1 MDVASFGPLRVSSM
15 LWQPRPGAHALTVI
29 CKATFELRPGSSPL
43 APEQEAPYERDIH
56 RDDDPG
62 RSLRTA
68 TDLVPFKRRADVL
81 VLGHARPPRGVPAP
95 TFVARVV
102 VGMLEK
108 TVEVRADRAWAAMD
122 LGPIAPTWPA
132 RTALLGR
139 HAATWDHL
147 AWNTRPVPEDVD
159 GAFFNVA
166 PVDQQLT
173 ELTGEERIVLE
184 HLHPHH
190 AKLETRLARVVPKA
204 SVKREKAALQEVRLR
219 CDTLTIDADRG
230 LAMLVW
236 RGVVVLAHPAER
248 GVVAVTAQGVDGDTE
263 GNLTATQPSQDTV
276 SVQVLPFGQC
286 AVGRGGA
293 KTDVAEA
300 RDAVGSNAASREA
313 DDVGTTTIKLHAS
326 VNTKPVLPFIPGG
339 SGASSSAKNE
349 EQAPAPPRRADE
361 EEAGTGTMV
370 SWYAGVATVL
380 KPVLPFQHETNPAQA
395 RGANQATPAVES
407 ALETEPSQETCTG
420 PEPITY
426 APYDVPPPAMISKLV
441 PATAAEKP
449 PAPAALLVEK
459 PSMLMPLARTDAEV
473 ATGKLPEADKQP
485 TAEETP
491 VEPEPTSVE
500 LTIEQCATIAA
511 EIDEGRGTHAKVLE
525 AHGLDEQAWR
535 TNDRRWKGA
544 IEEEVGQGRQVLR
557 DAYDAAYVARVE
569 GFRGAILLEEYARL
583 LVGLERG
590 RVNAALD
597 ALRIHR
603 AALMPI
609 VRVWTRKVA
618 TDMKITDKAQIAIR
632 AARRLERK

>member
-15 LWQPRPGAHALTVI
+15 LWQPRPGAHALTVV
-29 CKATFELRPGSSPL
+29 CKATFELCPGSSPL
-43 APEQEAPYERDIH
+43 APEQEAPCERDIH
-56 RDDDPG
+56 HVDDPG
-62 RSLRTA
+62 RSLRA
-68 TDLVPFKRRADVL
+68 ASDLAPFKRRADVV
-81 VLGHARPPRGVPAP
+81 VLGHARLPRGAQGP

-122 LGPIAPTWPA
+122 LGPVAPTWPA

-166 PVDQQLT
+166 PVDQQLA
-173 ELTGEERIVLE
+173 ELTGEERIMLE

-236 RGVVVLAHPAER
+236 RGVVVLAYPAER
-248 GVVAVTAQGVDGDTE
+248 GVVAVTAQGVEGDAE
-263 GNLTATQPSQDTV
+263 GKLTTTQPSQGTV
-276 SVQVLPFGQC
+276 PVQVLPFGQGV
-286 AVGRGGA
+286 VGRGGTE
-293 KTDVAEA
+293 TDVAEA
-300 RDAVGSNAASREA
+300 RDAVGSNAASSEA

-326 VNTKPVLPFIPGG
+326 VNTKPVLPFVPGG
-339 SGASSSAKNE
+339 SGALSSAENE

-380 KPVLPFQHETNPAQA
+380 KPVLPFQRETNPAQV
-395 RGANQATPAVES
+395 RGASQAIRVEPAP
-407 ALETEPSQETCTG
+407 ETEPSQETCTG
-420 PEPITY
+420 PEPIKY
-426 APYDVPPPAMISKLV
+426 APYDVPPPAMISNLV
-441 PATAAEKP
+441 PATEAEKP
-449 PAPAALLVEK
+449 PAPAAL
-459 PSMLMPLARTDAEV
+459 PSMFMPLARTEAEV
-473 ATGKLPEADKQP
+473 ATGKLPEADKQS
-485 TAEETP
+485 TAEEAP

-500 LTIEQCATIAA
+500 LTIEQCAMIAA
-511 EIDEGRGTHAKVLE
+511 EIAEGRGTRAKVLE

-544 IEEEVGQGRQVLR
+544 IEEEVGQGSQVLR

-569 GFRGAILLEEYARL
+569 GFRGAISLEEYARL

-590 RVNAALD
+590 KVNPALD

-603 AALMPI
+603 ATLMPI

-618 TDMKITDKAQIAIR
+618 MDMKMTDKAQIAIR
-632 AARRLERK
+632 AARRLETK